1 MTENIAIV
9 GAGICGLCS
18 ALALSKKNHRV
29 TVYERDVPPPEGGAH
44 EAFFEWKRRGAAQF
58 RHPHAFLGL
67 MCNILQD
74 NYPDLVEDF
83 WQAGARKV
91 SFEDMVP
98 PELRDQYSPMPE
110 DDKLWLLMC
119 RRATIETVLR
129 RYVLRQPNIEINNQ
143 ANVTGI
149 VHTEENGLPKITGLK
164 VVQDKEETTVEAD
177 IVVDTGGRSSQ
188 FRHWFKDLGLQV
200 REEDDDA
207 EIVYY
212 TRHYE
217 LLPGVVEPSRH
228 ESERSAGD
236 LGYMK
241 YGVFPGDGGHFAVII
256 CVPDGEIKLREAI
269 KDGDT
274 YDEICRSIPGLNNW
288 MAADKARATTTSFG
302 FADIHAVWR
311 HYVEEGE
318 PLVLN
323 YFAVG
328 DAQVRTNPLYGRG
341 CSTGILHAHLL
352 ADVFEQSQD
361 PKQRALMF
369 DQRTEDEIRPIFKT
383 SLSEDKRGIK
393 HANAILEGNELE
405 QATSLKKYLGLA
417 FGDAISAA
425 SRQELHVFRGVMKTF
440 NLLEKPG
447 EFLKDWRIRM
457 TIFRYMFRGRK
468 KNAPSRMQSG
478 PSRDD
483 MMALLERQTASD
495 QAA

>member
-1 MTENIAIV
+1 MSENVAIV
-9 GAGICGLCS
+9 GAGICGLCTGL
-18 ALALSKKNHRV
+18 ALAKNGNHV
-29 TVYERDVPPPEGGAH
+29 TIYERDVPPPDGGAH

-74 NYPDLVEDF
+74 NYPELVEEF

-91 SFEDMVP
+91 TFEEMVP
-98 PELRDQYSPMPE
+98 PELRDQYVPKPE
-110 DDKLWLLMC
+110 DEKLWLLMC

-129 RYVLRQPNIEINNQ
+129 RFVLKQPNIEINNQ
-143 ANVTGI
+143 ANVTGA
-149 VHTEENGLPKITGLK
+149 VCDQTDGVPRITGLK
-164 VVQDKEETTVEAD
+164 IQQDKTEQMIEAD
-177 IVVDTGGRSSQ
+177 VVVDAGGRSSQ
-188 FRHWFKDLGLQV
+188 FRHWFKDLGLSI

-212 TRHYE
+212 TRHYK
-217 LLPGVVEPSRH
+217 LLPGVQEPSRH
-228 ESERSAGD
+228 EEDRSAGD

-241 YGVFPGDGGHFAVII
+241 YGVFPGDLGHFAVII
-256 CVPDGEIKLREAI
+256 CVPDGETKLREAI
-269 KDGDT
+269 KDGDI
-274 YDEICRSIPGLNNW
+274 YDEICRAIPGLNNW
-288 MAADKARATTTSFG
+288 MAADKAEATTHSFG

-352 ADVFEQSQD
+352 ADVFSKTSD
-361 PKQRALMF
+361 ARDRALHF
-369 DQRTEDEIRPIFKT
+369 DQRTEEEIRPIFKT
-383 SLSEDKRGIK
+383 SLAEDKRGIK
-393 HANAILEGNELE
+393 RADAILEGKTLE
-405 QATSLKKYLGLA
+405 EAKTWKKYLGLA

-425 SRQELHVFRGVMKTF
+425 SRAEMHVFRGVMKTF

-447 EFLKDWRIRM
+447 EFLNDWRIRL
-457 TIFRYMFRGRK
+457 TIFRYMLRGRK
-468 KNAPSRMQSG
+468 KNAPSRMQAG
-478 PSRDD
+478 PSRDE
-483 MMALLERQTASD
+483 MMSLIDEQQSRSE
-495 QAA
+495 AA